1 MKAYTWRSGR
11 IDFGRKTPEGALE
24 IVSGPAK
31 KIKDVISA
39 TSRLAYDGVTRLVPG
54 IPEAANDDAA
64 LDALLAYQ
72 DWIVPRFITE
82 AR

>member
-1 MKAYTWRSGR
+1 MNAYAWRSGR
-11 IDFGRKTPEGALE
+11 IDFGRKTPEGALT
-24 IVSGPAK
+24 IATGPAK
-31 KIKDVISA
+31 KIKGVICA
-39 TSRLAYDGVTRLVPG
+39 TARHAYDGVTLLVPG

-72 DWIVPRFITE
+72 DWIVPRFIKE